1 MTDANQAQQ
10 DAVVAFE
17 SATVKTLRAE
27 NARLRHIAETDPFE
41 DLWHQVEAER
51 DAARAELA
59 VLRAQRDAALEACTE
74 AIHAP
79 MLYAQTHDLVEDV
92 RAALGVQPEPDLAS
106 VEEADMQ
113 AEHDA
118 EFHGGPV

>member
-1 MTDANQAQQ
+1 VERLAAELGD
-10 DAVVAFE
+10 
-17 SATVKTLRAE
+17 LRA
-27 NARLRHIAETDPFE
+27 AYAELSAITEP
-41 DLWHQVEAER
+41 DL
-51 DAARAELA
+51 RAELA
-59 VLRAQRDAALEACTE
+59 GLRAQRDAALAVCDEVLREYPGMGRGGIA
-74 AIHAP
+74 
-79 MLYAQTHDLVEDV
+79 LDV